1 MVSEFTGEIY
11 RDMREQE
18 KHRKIDPDYMDKL
31 QNSDEVKDTSRAF
44 LIEWLID
51 VHRKFRL
58 VSETLYVTI
67 FIIDQYL
74 SIESV
79 KKADLHLIGVTAL
92 LIATKYEEIYP
103 PRLKELIQ
111 VSENKFTKE
120 EILKLEQKI
129 LQTLQFEFNTPSAY
143 RFLERFSQLS
153 SVVGNDGQIF
163 FFAQYILEISLMDF
177 SL

>member
-1 MVSEFTGEIY
+1 MPFSDQLGLRNPQMVSEFTTEIY

-18 KHRKIDPDYMDKL
+18 KHRKIDPNYMVKL
-31 QNSDEVKDTSRAF
+31 QNSEEVKDTSRAF

-111 VSENKFTKE
+111 VSENKFTKD

-129 LQTLQFEFNTPSAY
+129 LQTL
-143 RFLERFSQLS
+143 
-153 SVVGNDGQIF
+153 
-163 FFAQYILEISLMDF
+163 
-177 SL
+177 